1 MTDVNIRNSWSAA
14 SDVVGALLY
23 GQSITRTG
31 ICSNGWIRV
40 AYRDG
45 EAYMNGKYLTEEE
58 IIIEPETEAPTEAP
72 TNIVVDVSTE
82 TPGDFHADIFADE
95 YQKNQLKINHP
106 EFSISQELSN
116 RFAAILGPAS
126 TNVKFYALAL
136 DETFSFGYNPDTS
149 YFAACTVKA
158 GFALNLYKQVEQGNI
173 NLNDIMVYQ
182 EGMFHG
188 GSGIIRNDPYGTEY
202 TVQQVIDYS
211 LLHSDNIAYDMVRDM
226 NNRRFVATYDE
237 MIRSLG
243 CTSSRLGSRNW
254 VNTTARDMV
263 KIMREIF
270 WYGQSSAYGSYLLNT
285 LQNTEWNY
293 FQEEI
298 PDKIC
303 QSKIGWTEDVCTMTG
318 IIYGDKPYLLCVSS
332 TTEEIFRQVVV
343 LCDDIVDEYIQYE
356 NR

>member
-1 MTDVNIRNSWSAA
+1 MIGQKLKKH
-14 SDVVGALLY
+14 SDEKNETETI
-23 GQSITRTG
+23 QQT
-31 ICSNGWIRV
+31 V
-40 AYRDG
+40 ANVEKEDT
-45 EAYMNGKYLTEEE
+45 TEENE
-58 IIIEPETEAPTEAP
+58 RDPEEETTLEETTTEETTVEETTEAPTEAP
-72 TNIVVDVSTE
+72 TNIVIDVSIE

-149 YFAACTVKA
+149 YFAACSVKA

-226 NNRRFVATYDE
+226 
-237 MIRSLG
+237 
-243 CTSSRLGSRNW
+243 
-254 VNTTARDMV
+254 V

-270 WYGQSSAYGSYLLNT
+270 WYGQSSSYGSYLLNT

-318 IIYGDKPYLLCVSS
+318 IVYGDKPYLLCVSS